1 MKSTATQN
9 ISQVELILRNRVFN
23 CYYWKDKCFGLTS
36 ETIIDKALE
45 LKYIGGMN
53 HSSNQP
59 TDFICLFIKMLQLN
73 PSEEIV
79 DEYLSDPDLKYLR
92 ALTALF
98 IRFSYPPVKIY
109 TKLEKLFCDYKKLVI
124 LKSKGYAITH
134 MDEYIDSLLNDEHIF
149 EISLPKI
156 PKRSVFE
163 ENGSLQPYVSVLE
176 NELNIDK
183 NKKGNDSE
191 SDSET
196 EEEKDID
203 IFQNLKIPENF
214 FKNKKRKRSED
225 KNDEEKNDKNK
236 KGKKEKKKDEENHDI
251 KKNNLD
257 NSKINKTKEGNLNN
271 NKENDI
277 LIKNTNKT
285 KNNKNEQK
293 QKNEKNE
300 NSEGTIKLPDLDP
313 ESDEY
318 WLELRKKLGIN

>member
-1 MKSTATQN
+1 MKSTAAQN
-9 ISQVELILRNRVFN
+9 ISSVELILRNRVFN
-23 CYYWKDKCFGLTS
+23 SYYWKEKCFGLTS
-36 ETIIDKALE
+36 ETIIDKILE

-98 IRFSYPPVKIY
+98 IRFAYPPAKIY
-109 TKLEKLFCDYKKLVI
+109 TKLEKLYCDYKKLVI
-124 LKSKGYAITH
+124 LKSKGYAIIH
-134 MDEYIDSLLNDEHIF
+134 MDEYIDSLLNEEHIF

-163 ENGSLQPYVSVLE
+163 DNGELSPYVSVLE
-176 NELNIDK
+176 NELNVDR
-183 NKKGNDSE
+183 NKKEEKSE
-191 SDSET
+191 SESET

-203 IFQNLKIPENF
+203 IFKNLKIPENF

-225 KNDEEKNDKNK
+225 KDEKKDRNKHKNDGQNKN
-236 KGKKEKKKDEENHDI
+236 EKIEI
-251 KKNNLD
+251 KKNN
-257 NSKINKTKEGNLNN
+257 
-271 NKENDI
+271 
-277 LIKNTNKT
+277 
-285 KNNKNEQK
+285 
-293 QKNEKNE
+293 NE
-300 NSEGTIKLPDLDP
+300 NIKTQENNQEKTEKIKLPDLEP

-318 WLELRKKLGIN
+318 WLELRKRIGID

>member
-1 MKSTATQN
+1 MKSTAAQN

-59 TDFICLFIKMLQLN
+59 TDFICLFIKLLQLN
-73 PSEEIV
+73 PSEEII

-98 IRFSYPPVKIY
+98 IRFAYPPVKIY

-124 LKSKGYAITH
+124 LKSKGYAIIH

-156 PKRSVFE
+156 PKRSVLE

-183 NKKGNDSE
+183 NKKEEDSE
-191 SDSET
+191 KESET
-196 EEEKDID
+196 EEEQDVD
-203 IFQNLKIPENF
+203 IFKNLKIPDNF
-214 FKNKKRKRSED
+214 FKKKRKRSDD
-225 KNDEEKNDKNK
+225 KKDEKEEKKD
-236 KGKKEKKKDEENHDI
+236 KKEKEKNKDNYKKKKTDEDNNTHKEHREQKDKDI
-251 KKNNLD
+251 NK
-257 NSKINKTKEGNLNN
+257 KINKDNV
-271 NKENDI
+271 
-277 LIKNTNKT
+277 
-285 KNNKNEQK
+285 NKNESNK
-293 QKNEKNE
+293 IKNNDNKEKDNKD
-300 NSEGTIKLPDLDP
+300 NITEGTIKLPDLDP

-318 WLELRKKLGIN
+318 WLELRKRIGID

>member
-1 MKSTATQN
+1 MKSTAAQN

-59 TDFICLFIKMLQLN
+59 TDFICLFIKLLQLN
-73 PSEEIV
+73 PSEEII

-98 IRFSYPPVKIY
+98 IRFAYPPVKIY

-124 LKSKGYAITH
+124 LKSKGYAIIH

-156 PKRSVFE
+156 PKRSVLE

-183 NKKGNDSE
+183 NKKEEDSE
-191 SDSET
+191 KESET
-196 EEEKDID
+196 EEEQDVD
-203 IFQNLKIPENF
+203 IFKNLKIPDNF
-214 FKNKKRKRSED
+214 FKKKRKRSDD
-225 KNDEEKNDKNK
+225 KKDEKEEKKD
-236 KGKKEKKKDEENHDI
+236 KKEKEKNKDNYKKKKTDEDNNTHKEHREQKDKDI
-251 KKNNLD
+251 NK
-257 NSKINKTKEGNLNN
+257 KINKDNV
-271 NKENDI
+271 
-277 LIKNTNKT
+277 
-285 KNNKNEQK
+285 NKNESNK
-293 QKNEKNE
+293 IKNNDNKEKDNKD
-300 NSEGTIKLPDLDP
+300 NITEGTIKLPDLDP

-318 WLELRKKLGIN
+318 WLELRKRLGIS

>member
-1 MKSTATQN
+1 MKSTAAQN

-73 PSEEIV
+73 PSEEII

-98 IRFSYPPVKIY
+98 IRFAYPPVKIY

-156 PKRSVFE
+156 PKRSVLE
-163 ENGSLQPYVSVLE
+163 ENGSLQPYISVLE

-183 NKKGNDSE
+183 NKKESESE

-203 IFQNLKIPENF
+203 IFKNLKIPENF

-225 KNDEEKNDKNK
+225 KKDEEKKDKNK
-236 KGKKEKKKDEENHDI
+236 KEKKEKTKEEKINEN
-251 KKNNLD
+251 KKNNFD
-257 NSKINKTKEGNLNN
+257 EDYTNKHEEKNIIINQDKKNN
-271 NKENDI
+271 NKAQKDI
-277 LIKNTNKT
+277 
-285 KNNKNEQK
+285 NEQK
-293 QKNEKNE
+293 EKIE
-300 NSEGTIKLPDLDP
+300 NIGGSIKLPDLDP

-318 WLELRKKLGIN
+318 WLELRKRLGIN